1 MIFPGSSIGIFRS
14 TNRNDWPRHLC
25 FLDNKP
31 LIIREFDVRI
41 KSVVCLRKSA
51 TVKTGNLRFAGCPAN
66 TKTEN
71 LMLAGCPANAKTEN
85 LMLAGRPANAK
96 TENLMLAGLPQTPKL
111 RI

>member
-1 MIFPGSSIGIFRS
+1 MA
-14 TNRNDWPRHLC
+14 NDWKDGAIL
-25 FLDNKP
+25 P
-31 LIIREFDVRI
+31 LGLEKREFDVRI

-85 LMLAGRPANAK
+85 LMLAG
-96 TENLMLAGLPQTPKL
+96 LPQIPKL